1 MVLPLSSEDLQE
13 LVVVT
18 RTKTDFEV
26 EIVERVN
33 FVPLVS
39 GKLGDTFVSVL

>member
-18 RTKTDFEV
+18 RTNADFEV
-26 EIVERVN
+26 EVVERVN

-39 GKLGDTFVSVL
+39 GKL